1 MKHVLEENRVFLK
14 EDSMFQDKKILSLV
28 GTPFIDGGRGAEGY
42 DCWGLVR
49 EIYHRYG
56 IELPDYKIA
65 CYDIINVTTEID
77 RNRPLW
83 KKEDSQKLPVP
94 CIVAFKVSAPMVN
107 HVGVYIGDGKFI
119 HTREKAGAVIE
130 RLDAP
135 AWRHRIEG
143 YYSPCLQT

>member
-1 MKHVLEENRVFLK
+1 MLT
-14 EDSMFQDKKILSLV
+14 DKISSLI
-28 GTPFIDGGRGAEGY
+28 GAEFIDGGRGPEGY

-49 EIYHRYG
+49 EIYHRTG
-56 IELPDYKIA
+56 IDLPDYKIG
-65 CYDIINVTTEID
+65 CYDIENVTAEME
-77 RNRPLW
+77 RNRPFW
-83 KKEDSQKLPVP
+83 KKEDSKNLPVP

-107 HVGVYIGDGKFI
+107 HVGIYIGDGKFI

-143 YYSPCLQT
+143 FYSPCLQT